1 MSCSLSLQLCIRF
14 CNGSA
19 NQYQKRAGL
28 KKPGR
33 CKHTETED
41 GTVGCQLLVGRS
53 LTKHL
58 HHRPYLLRENIV
70 SSVITAV
77 LHSYPTGKCGRQQ
90 VISWEEVWSY
100 LILEFYFTKDRYMF
114 GQKEELRFS
123 LIPLPHYELLI

>member
-70 SSVITAV
+70 SSVIKAV
-77 LHSYPTGKCGRQQ
+77 LYIYYGCFTQLSN
-90 VISWEEVWSY
+90 WEMWETASNK
-100 LILEFYFTKDRYMF
+100 LGGGLELPNPRILLYKR
-114 GQKEELRFS
+114 
-123 LIPLPHYELLI
+123 